1 MSVVIKAE
9 NVSKLYRLGMITS
22 KSIAQDANRFIAR
35 IRGKED
41 PYMKVGEK
49 NHRDKKSKGQFVW
62 ALKDINF
69 EINSGEIIGIIGNNG
84 AGKSTLL
91 KILSRVTT
99 PTTGNVKIKG
109 RVASLLEVGTGF
121 HQDLSGKENIFLNG
135 SILGMTKKEIRSKYD
150 EIVDFSGVEKFIDT
164 PVKRYSSGMYVRL
177 AFAVAAY
184 LEPEILIVDEV
195 LAVGDAEFQKKCLG
209 KMHDVSAN
217 EGRTVIFVSHNMGA
231 VKNLCTSSILL
242 ERGMI
247 KNSGKTESIIEE
259 YLNIN
264 SDLKISSR
272 EFEDKNSDI
281 YFNRISVIPGN
292 SEIPSTEID
301 VKYPFKIQFSYKGK
315 INIPGLRLGFSIY
328 SKNGTKIL
336 YDSESVKE
344 LSSDSENFS
353 GNKTAEVII
362 PGLFLAPGSYFINA
376 ALHIENVQ
384 LFDLKENAIG
394 FNIIESGSDLHRFN
408 GKDMGVVIADF
419 KWNCMNN
426 KLHDN

>member
-1 MSVVIKAE
+1 MSVVINAE
-9 NVSKLYRLGMITS
+9 NISKLYRLGILSSGT
-22 KSIAQDANRFIAR
+22 IAQDVNRFIAR
-35 IRGKED
+35 VRGKED
-41 PYMKVGEK
+41 PYMKVGEI
-49 NHRDKKSKGQFVW
+49 NNREKKSSGQFIW

-69 EINSGEIIGIIGNNG
+69 KINSGEIIGIIGNNG

-99 PTTGNVKIKG
+99 PTTGNVRIRG

-135 SILGMTKKEIRSKYD
+135 SILGMTKDEIKSKYD
-150 EIVDFSGVEKFIDT
+150 EIVEFSGVEKFIDT

-209 KMHDVSAN
+209 KMHDVSAK

-231 VKNLCTSSILL
+231 VKSLCTSSILL

-247 KNSGKTESIIEE
+247 KNTGNTDSIIAE

-264 SDLKISSR
+264 SGSIEAYSEFNDQNSDTYFKKISVR
-272 EFEDKNSDI
+272 PENA
-281 YFNRISVIPGN
+281 NIPS
-292 SEIPSTEID
+292 SEIEVLKSFTVEFNYFL
-301 VKYPFKIQFSYKGK
+301 KR
-315 INIPGLRLGFSIY
+315 NIPGISLGFSVY
-328 SKNGTKIL
+328 SKHGMKIF
-336 YDSESVKE
+336 YDSQTIKKLTGEA
-344 LSSDSENFS
+344 
-353 GNKTAEVII
+353 GNRTGYFTAEVAI
-362 PGLFLAPGSYFINA
+362 PGKFLAPGSYYINA

-384 LFDLKENAIG
+384 LLDFKENVIS
-394 FNIIESGSDLHRFN
+394 FNILESGSQLHKFN

-419 KWNCMNN
+419 KWKGINENMTII
-426 KLHDN
+426 

>member
-1 MSVVIKAE
+1 MSVVIKSE
-9 NVSKLYRLGMITS
+9 NISKLYRLGMLS
-22 KSIAQDANRFIAR
+22 SRSIAQDLNRFMAK

-41 PYMKVGEK
+41 PYLKVGEI
-49 NHRDKKSKGQFVW
+49 NYRDKKSKEQFVW

-69 EINSGEIIGIIGNNG
+69 EINAGEIIGIIGNNG

-99 PTTGNVKIKG
+99 PTTGNIKIKG

-135 SILGMTKKEIRSKYD
+135 SILGMTKNEIRSKYD
-150 EIVDFSGVEKFIDT
+150 EIVEFSGVEKFIDT

-209 KMHDVSAN
+209 KMHDVSAK

-231 VKNLCTSSILL
+231 VKTLCTSSILL

-247 KNSGKTESIIEE
+247 KNTGNTESIIAE

-264 SDLKISSR
+264 SESNESSK
-272 EFEDKNSDI
+272 EFGEKESDI
-281 YFNRISVIPGN
+281 YFKKISVIPENKETPSSDIEVSN
-292 SEIPSTEID
+292 S
-301 VKYPFKIQFSYKGK
+301 FKLEFSCVLKK
-315 INIPGLRLGFSIY
+315 NIPGLRLGFSVY
-328 SKNGTKIL
+328 SKSGMKIL
-336 YDSESVKE
+336 YDSQPVNNLTGARKSNSPYFTVEVK
-344 LSSDSENFS
+344 
-353 GNKTAEVII
+353 I
-362 PGLFLAPGSYFINA
+362 PGMFLAPGSYYINA

-384 LFDLKENAIG
+384 LFDYQENVIG
-394 FNIIESGSDLHRFN
+394 FNIIESGSNIHKFN
-408 GKDMGVVIADF
+408 GKDMGVVLADF
-419 KWNCMNN
+419 KWKTVNENLFTN
-426 KLHDN
+426 

>member
-328 SKNGTKIL
+328 SKNGIKIL

-426 KLHDN
+426 KMHDN

>member
-35 IRGKED
+35 ISGKED

-426 KLHDN
+426 KLQDN

>member
-328 SKNGTKIL
+328 SKNGIKIL

-376 ALHIENVQ
+376 ALHIENLQ

-426 KLHDN
+426 KLQDN

>member
-328 SKNGTKIL
+328 SKNGIKIL

-426 KLHDN
+426 KLQDN